1 MKFNIARFVAHLG
14 GAAKTAEICD
24 VGRTAPYGWI
34 KRGYISQ
41 VVLERAKQHDPGLD
55 LDQFFEE
62 DLSEEDRRRGAGV
75 PGPGL

>member
-1 MKFNIARFVAHLG
+1 MKFNIARLVGHLG
-14 GAAKTAEICD
+14 GAAKTAAICG

-41 VVLERAKQHDPGLD
+41 VVLERVKGHAPDLD

-62 DLSEEDRRRGAGV
+62 ASNNEDDARRSAGV
-75 PGPGL
+75 P

>member
-14 GAAKTAEICD
+14 GAAKTAEICN

-41 VVLERAKQHDPGLD
+41 IVLERAKQHDPDLD

-62 DLSEEDRRRGAGV
+62 DYLHEESGRCR
-75 PGPGL
+75 P